1 MALMGAVLSDI
12 CSNARL
18 KVYPATEVLQVSNAP
33 IFRAPGWEPQKR
45 SYDVPA
51 KGKGKDPERALEV
64 SRARARAA
72 VRDIALCNQFDY
84 FITWT
89 LDGSLINRYDAD
101 EVKRRVL
108 TFLKNKVHRN
118 GFAYVIVPEFHKDGA
133 IHFHGLCK
141 LGTMRLERAVNART
155 GQPMSTEKGQPIFNM
170 PDWTLGYST
179 CIPIDGNYERTCNY
193 MVKYFTKDSRK
204 IFGKWYLSSR
214 NLVRRPEMM
223 LVSGGMDFHAFVA
236 EHPGCY
242 IIPLYNDVCLT
253 SVSLTGGDSR

>member
-12 CSNARL
+12 SSNARL

-51 KGKGKDPERALEV
+51 KGKGIDPERALEV

-155 GQPMSTEKGQPIFNM
+155 GQPMSTEKGQPMEHRNK
-170 PDWTLGYST
+170 TL
-179 CIPIDGNYERTCNY
+179 
-193 MVKYFTKDSRK
+193 F
-204 IFGKWYLSSR
+204 
-214 NLVRRPEMM
+214 
-223 LVSGGMDFHAFVA
+223 AF
-236 EHPGCY
+236 
-242 IIPLYNDVCLT
+242 L
-253 SVSLTGGDSR
+253 

>member
-1 MALMGAVLSDI
+1 MQPV
-12 CSNARL
+12 RL
-18 KVYPATEVLQVSNAP
+18 
-33 IFRAPGWEPQKR
+33 FHH
-45 SYDVPA
+45 
-51 KGKGKDPERALEV
+51 
-64 SRARARAA
+64 
-72 VRDIALCNQFDY
+72 
-84 FITWT
+84 
-89 LDGSLINRYDAD
+89 LDLGGSLINRYDAD

-155 GQPMSTEKGQPIFNM
+155 GQPMSSEKGQPIFNM

-236 EHPGCY
+236 EHPGCH